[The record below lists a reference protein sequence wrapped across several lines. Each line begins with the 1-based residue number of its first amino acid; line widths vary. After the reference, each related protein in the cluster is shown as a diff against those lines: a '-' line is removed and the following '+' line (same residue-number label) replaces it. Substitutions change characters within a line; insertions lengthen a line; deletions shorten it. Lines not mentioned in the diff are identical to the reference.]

1 MRHRGSNDVA
11 GIFCIIAECGTAGYF
26 AKDIMFDWN
35 DLKSFLAVAESG
47 STLSAAQ
54 ALRVSQT
61 TVARRVAALEEAT
74 GLSLFE
80 RRQAGYALTPV
91 GEAMLASALAVRDA
105 ADRFGEAAGAKSRDA
120 GGTVSVSTMEIFAVT
135 ILPSIL
141 RDLRAAHPGIHIH
154 LDTSDEPR
162 DLSSGATDIAIRSS
176 KQPTGAGLVG
186 RRIAD
191 NPWTVYSSRDYADR
205 HGVPHTREE
214 LATHPFIG
222 GGGGVWEPYQA
233 WLRQYRL
240 ENSVVMQYDTAS
252 GLLAGVRAG
261 MGLTILP
268 AFLAD
273 REPDLIRCIPPKRED
288 TTGLWLLTHERLRHV
303 PRVRLVLDF
312 LAAGLTKLGRE

>member
-1 MRHRGSNDVA
+1 M
-11 GIFCIIAECGTAGYF
+11 Y
-26 AKDIMFDWN
+26 DWN
-35 DLKSFLAVAESG
+35 DLKAFLAVAETG

-61 TVARRVAALEEAT
+61 TVARRIAALEAAT
-74 GLSLFE
+74 SLNLFE

-91 GEAMLASALAVRDA
+91 GEAMLASAMAVRDA
-105 ADRFGEAAGAKSRDA
+105 ANRFGEAAGARSRDA
-120 GGTVSVSTMEIFAVT
+120 GGAVSLTTMEIFAVT
-135 ILPSIL
+135 ILPPIL
-141 RDLRAAHPGIHIH
+141 RDLRAAHPSIHIQ

-162 DLSSGATDIAIRSS
+162 DLAAGAADIAIRSS

-186 RRIAD
+186 RRVAD
-191 NPWTVYSSRDYADR
+191 NPWTLYCSRDYADR
-205 HGVPHTREE
+205 HGVPHSREQ
-214 LATHPFIG
+214 LAAHPFIG
-222 GGGGVWEPYQA
+222 GGGSVWEPYQA

-240 ENSVVMQYDTAS
+240 EESVVMQYDSGS
-252 GLLAGVRAG
+252 GLLAGVRSG

-273 REPDLIRCIPPKRED
+273 READLIRCIPPKSED

-312 LAAGLTKLGRE
+312 LAAELAKLGRE

>member
-1 MRHRGSNDVA
+1 MHYVA
-11 GIFCIIAECGTAGYF
+11 QDGMY
-26 AKDIMFDWN
+26 DWN
-35 DLKSFLAVAESG
+35 DLKAFLAVAETG

-54 ALRVSQT
+54 SMRVSQT
-61 TVARRVAALEEAT
+61 TVARRIAALEEAT
-74 GLSLFE
+74 GLNLFE

-91 GEAMLASALAVRDA
+91 GEAMMASAIAVRDA
-105 ADRFGEAAGAKSRDA
+105 ADRFSDAAGARSRDA
-120 GGTVSVSTMEIFAVT
+120 GGTVSLTVMEIFAVT
-135 ILPSIL
+135 ILPPIL
-141 RDLRAAHPGIHIH
+141 RDLRAAHPAIHIH

-162 DLSSGATDIAIRSS
+162 DLAAGAADIAIRSS

-191 NPWTVYSSRDYADR
+191 NPWTLYSSRDYADR
-205 HGVPHTREE
+205 HGIPHTREE

-222 GGGGVWEPYQA
+222 GGGAVWEPYQA

-240 ENSVVMQYDTAS
+240 EESVVMQYDTGS

-268 AFLAD
+268 AFIAE
-273 REPDLIRCIPPKRED
+273 REPDLIRCIPPKSED

-303 PRVRLVLDF
+303 PRVRIVLDF
-312 LAAGLTKLGRE
+312 LAAELTKLARSHG

>member
-1 MRHRGSNDVA
+1 M
-11 GIFCIIAECGTAGYF
+11 Y
-26 AKDIMFDWN
+26 DWN
-35 DLKSFLAVAESG
+35 DLKAFLAVAETG

-61 TVARRVAALEEAT
+61 TVARRVSALEEAT
-74 GLSLFE
+74 GLNLFE

-91 GEAMLASALAVRDA
+91 GEAMLASAVAVRDA
-105 ADRFGEAAGAKSRDA
+105 ADRFGDAAGARSRDA
-120 GGTVSVSTMEIFAVT
+120 GGTVSLTTMEIFAVT
-135 ILPSIL
+135 ILPPIL
-141 RDLRAAHPGIHIH
+141 RDLRAVHPGIHIH

-162 DLSSGATDIAIRSS
+162 DLAAGAADIAIRSS
-176 KQPTGAGLVG
+176 KQPNGAGLVG

-191 NPWTVYSSRDYADR
+191 NPWTLYCSRDYADR
-205 HGVPHTREE
+205 HGIPHSREE

-222 GGGGVWEPYQA
+222 GGGSVWEPYQA

-240 ENSVVMQYDTAS
+240 EDSVVMQYDSGS
-252 GLLAGVRAG
+252 GLLAGVRSG

-268 AFLAD
+268 AFIAE
-273 REPDLIRCIPPKRED
+273 RESDLIRCIPPKTED

-312 LAAGLTKLGRE
+312 LAAELTKLARS